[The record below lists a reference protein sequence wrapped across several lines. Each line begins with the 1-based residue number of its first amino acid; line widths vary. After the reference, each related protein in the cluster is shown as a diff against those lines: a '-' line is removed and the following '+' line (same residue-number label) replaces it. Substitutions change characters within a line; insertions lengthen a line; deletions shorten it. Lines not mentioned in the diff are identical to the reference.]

1 MVFKLTLW
9 NKCITKSNRAT
20 TSKAYYF
27 YWKEL
32 RQEGNNSEFCPK
44 NVVFFCSPSVKH
56 NTMMM
61 LCWANKARGKHFAM
75 YSNTNSGGGGRQT
88 KSSEKRIFEI
98 LKAQNLKTNKRLNIK
113 TNFFPPLDH
122 HSPFYKIYRKFLAL
136 FLKASQKKK
145 KVESQWTSFKE

>member
-113 TNFFPPLDH
+113 TNLF
-122 HSPFYKIYRKFLAL
+122 SPSRPSFSILQNL
-136 FLKASQKKK
+136 SQISCIVSEGFTKKE
-145 KVESQWTSFKE
+145 VESQWTSFKE